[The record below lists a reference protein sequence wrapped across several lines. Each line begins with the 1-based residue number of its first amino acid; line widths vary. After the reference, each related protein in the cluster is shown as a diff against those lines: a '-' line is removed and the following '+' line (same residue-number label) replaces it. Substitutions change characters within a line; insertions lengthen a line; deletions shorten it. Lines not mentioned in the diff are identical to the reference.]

1 MRLPKFGKKIPID
14 SRPKFRVVAENFEP
28 VLTDISATPFRPT
41 VGENV
46 SIYARIANDGLLS
59 GEMNVIL
66 RDDEGRIMANETASL
81 ATGQWVNFVWNIEAW
96 KTGRLGLNLEI
107 VNHTPQ
113 VPVPLADIQ
122 AGEADDANSSMT
134 TLSLSALSL
143 LVAGMV
149 LFVVRQQRAQ
159 REEAYHLERIRR
171 IVSLRRPPP
180 KPFDLADISQ
190 EE

>member
-1 MRLPKFGKKIPID
+1 LAGDM
-14 SRPKFRVVAENFEP
+14 
-28 VLTDISATPFRPT
+28 T
-41 VGENV
+41 
-46 SIYARIANDGLLS
+46 
-59 GEMNVIL
+59 VIL
-66 RDDEGRIMANETASL
+66 RDDEGRIMANESAYL
-81 ATGQWVNFVWNIEAW
+81 GTGEWVNFVWNIEAW
-96 KTGRLGLNLEI
+96 KAGRLGLNLEI

-122 AGEADDANSSMT
+122 AGEADNADSSMA

-180 KPFDLADISQ
+180 KPFDLVDIPQ